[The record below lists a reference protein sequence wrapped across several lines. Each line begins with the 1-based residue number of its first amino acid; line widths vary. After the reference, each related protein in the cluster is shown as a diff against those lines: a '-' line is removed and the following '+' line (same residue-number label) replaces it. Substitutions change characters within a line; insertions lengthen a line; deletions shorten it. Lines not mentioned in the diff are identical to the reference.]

1 MFSDSDNGEPA
12 SPAVSIPS
20 LGDASPPHTPPHHQI
35 QWATPP
41 TSASEDSEG
50 VPLRYRTIP
59 NLLDT
64 TDEVQ
69 GFKYSGLCLVA
80 AEEPNTI
87 DEALSEDCWRRAM
100 EVEMK
105 AIEDNRTWVVSNLP
119 PKQKAIGL
127 KWVFKVKKDPDGK
140 VVKHKARL
148 VAKGYAQRQ
157 GVDFDEVFAPVAR
170 IETVRVLLALAAHG
184 GWQVHHMDVK
194 SAFLNGDLT
203 ETVYVQQPPGFIIG
217 KGDNVLKLKKALYGL
232 RQAPRAW
239 NSKLDKELI
248 ALGFVRSK
256 LEHAVYKRRSSD
268 SFLLVGVYVDDLIIS
283 GPNIS
288 DIMNF
293 KSEMK
298 RKFSMSYLG
307 LLSYY
312 LGIEVKQG
320 DGEITLSQSA
330 YAQKI
335 LENANMKNCNSCD
348 TPMECRLKLSKL
360 KGEDAI
366 NPTSFR
372 SLIGSLR
379 YIVNTRPD
387 LAYAVGVVSRY
398 MEAPGK
404 EHWTAVKRILRY
416 LKGTV
421 GYDCKYRRGG
431 EMQPML
437 LGYSDSDYAS
447 DIEDRKSTTGVVY
460 FLGKSVV
467 TWSSQKQKI
476 VALSSCEAEYVAAA
490 AACQGIWLSRLIA
503 DMLGTKEAIVKLLM
517 DNMSAIALSRNPV
530 HHERSK
536 HIDTKYHFLRE
547 CIEEGKVEVDHIGTA
562 EQLADIFTKS
572 LGRVKF
578 VELRSALGVVEVHQ
592 V

>member
-1 MFSDSDNGEPA
+1 
-12 SPAVSIPS
+12 
-20 LGDASPPHTPPHHQI
+20 
-35 QWATPP
+35 
-41 TSASEDSEG
+41 
-50 VPLRYRTIP
+50 
-59 NLLDT
+59 
-64 TDEVQ
+64 
-69 GFKYSGLCLVA
+69 
-80 AEEPNTI
+80 
-87 DEALSEDCWRRAM
+87 
-100 EVEMK
+100 
-105 AIEDNRTWVVSNLP
+105 
-119 PKQKAIGL
+119 
-127 KWVFKVKKDPDGK
+127 
-140 VVKHKARL
+140 
-148 VAKGYAQRQ
+148 
-157 GVDFDEVFAPVAR
+157 
-170 IETVRVLLALAAHG
+170 VLLALAAHG
-184 GWQVHHMDVK
+184 GWEVHHMDVK

-203 ETVYVQQPPGFIIG
+203 ETVFVQQPPGFIIG
-217 KGDNVLKLKKALYGL
+217 KGDKVLKLKKALYGL

-239 NSKLDKELI
+239 NAKLDEELI
-248 ALGFVRSK
+248 DLGFERSK
-256 LEHAVYKRRSSD
+256 LEHAVYKRRSKG

-283 GPNIS
+283 GPNVS
-288 DIMNF
+288 DITRF
-293 KSEMK
+293 KTEM
-298 RKFSMSYLG
+298 RRRFSMSDLG

-320 DGEITLSQSA
+320 DGEITLSQGA
-330 YAQKI
+330 YALKI

-348 TPMECRLKLSKL
+348 TPMECRLKLNKL
-360 KGEDAI
+360 KGEEVVDA
-366 NPTSFR
+366 TAYR

-404 EHWTAVKRILRY
+404 DHWLAVKRILRY

-421 GYDCKYRRGG
+421 GYGCRYIKGG

-437 LGYSDSDYAS
+437 LGYSDSDYAG
-447 DIEDRKSTTGVVY
+447 DVEDRKSTSGAVY
-460 FLGKSVV
+460 FLGKSLV

-490 AACQGIWLSRLIA
+490 AAACQGIWLSRLIA
-503 DMLGTKEAIVKLLM
+503 DMVGTKEVTVKLLM

-562 EQLADIFTKS
+562 DQLADIFTKA